1 MYHINLIKNFF
12 YSRLVETLKEK
23 LQNTQSEIEFI
34 DNTLKNIVDF
44 DQQLEQLNNEIID
57 FYVWS
62 ENIQQTETD
71 LNNLCGRVDVF
82 IDRVKKLIQDIRER
96 YLTLQQLIPSD
107 IQQKLTNLELLAEKI
122 VNTTMEDKNKE
133 FKRAR
138 TVRLDYLHDVDNVQV
153 RR

>member
-1 MYHINLIKNFF
+1 MYNINLIKDFF

-62 ENIQQTETD
+62 ENIQQTEKD

>member
-1 MYHINLIKNFF
+1 M
-12 YSRLVETLKEK
+12 KEK

-44 DQQLEQLNNEIID
+44 DQQLEQLNNEIIE

-82 IDRVKKLIQDIRER
+82 IDRVKKLIQDIRDR

>member
-1 MYHINLIKNFF
+1 MYNINLIKDFF